1 MYPISVM
8 NENIE
13 NNDWKKDA
21 PVLAAMQ
28 KSNPFNIPN
37 GYFESVDDRVK
48 SAIFI
53 AGLNKE
59 LNSDSFEVP
68 QNYFE
73 NLTERIETNIRL
85 SALPKAEHSFSVP
98 EHYFD
103 DLKHRI
109 TERIAAE
116 QPIKTAKIIPLWRRN
131 ILKYA
136 SAACFVLMASFGAY
150 FYQNDSSSIPAQTQS
165 AELSSEQMLYDIDE
179 STIIEHLES
188 QNTTSANNTSASDT
202 EMENYLLSNF
212 SSSDL
217 SHELNN

>member
-1 MYPISVM
+1 LYPISVM

-13 NNDWKKDA
+13 NNDWKKDVPA
-21 PVLAAMQ
+21 LAAMQ

-37 GYFESVDDRVK
+37 GYFESVEEKVK

-53 AGLNKE
+53 DGLNKE

-73 NLTERIETNIRL
+73 NLSERIQTNIKL
-85 SALPKAEHSFSVP
+85 SALPKDKHSFSVP
-98 EHYFD
+98 EHYFN
-103 DLKHRI
+103 DLKHKI
-109 TERIAAE
+109 TNRIAAE
-116 QPIKTAKIIPLWRRN
+116 QPIKTVKIIPLWRRN

-136 SAACFVLMASFGAY
+136 SAACFVLIASFGAY
-150 FYQNDSSSIPAQTQS
+150 FYQNNASSVPAQTPS
-165 AELSSEQMLYDIDE
+165 AELSSDQLLYDIDE
-179 STIIEHLES
+179 NTIIEHLEQ